1 MATTFSEALSRQP
14 LKAFSVATFAICM
27 LVLIADGMDAQL
39 LGIVAPIV
47 IEEFG
52 VDRGTFGIAMGAALV
67 GFGLGSWG
75 GGWLGDTVG
84 RRWSLALATIVFSL
98 ATIGASWSA
107 DVWQMAIWRLVGGLG
122 FGSAYANAIAL
133 AGEWLPDKWRSVG
146 VTTLS
151 VGTPAG
157 GLVVAS
163 LAPTLL
169 EAYDWRGTFVAVG
182 LSTLLVVVL
191 IVLVLRDSPSFLLGR
206 NKPEAARILARKVL
220 DADVELVPER
230 HMTDTESG
238 SIGVLDR
245 SNLRLNLGVGIAF
258 AAATMVAY
266 GMLNWGTTFLTLKG
280 FDLDEAAYTVAVGGI
295 TSMIA
300 SIAVGLL
307 VQQLGSRIVIAT
319 LSVGLFVTLLVMTA
333 VLEGMGSS
341 PDENQ
346 RLAVVALY
354 GLSAALFSA
363 SIASFYAL
371 MTHAYP
377 ASCRSAGIGFGIF
390 VGRVGAIAATGFGGW
405 LIDLGEGSVVP
416 FFGVL
421 AAGALLISAAAL
433 VVDRPVPP
441 SGRRRATSLSDGEET
456 VTTSADRRAGKPA
469 ADIP

>member
-1 MATTFSEALSRQP
+1 MATSFSEAISRQP
-14 LKAFSVATFAICM
+14 LRLFSVMTFTVCM

-47 IEEFG
+47 IDEFA
-52 VDRGTFGIAMGAALV
+52 VDRGTFGVAMGAALV
-67 GFGLGSWG
+67 GFGIGSWA
-75 GGWLGDTVG
+75 GGWLGDSVG
-84 RRWSLALATIVFSL
+84 RRWSLALATVVFAL
-98 ATIGASWSA
+98 ATVGASWSS
-107 DVWQMAIWRLVGGLG
+107 DVWQMAGWRLVGGLG

-169 EAYDWRGTFVAVG
+169 DDLGWRGTFIAVG
-182 LSTLLVVVL
+182 LATLLVVVL

-206 NKPEAARILARKVL
+206 GKPDEARVTARKVL
-220 DADVELVPER
+220 DGDFELVLER
-230 HMTDTESG
+230 HMTDTASG
-238 SIGVLDR
+238 SIGVLDA

-266 GMLNWGTTFLTLKG
+266 GMLNWGTTFLMAKG
-280 FDLDEAAYTVAVGGI
+280 FTLAEASYTVAVGGI
-295 TSMIA
+295 TSMVA
-300 SIAVGLL
+300 SVVVGLL
-307 VQQLGSRIVIAT
+307 VQQLGSRLVITT
-319 LSVGLFVTLLVMTA
+319 LSVGLLATLIVMTV
-333 VLEGMGSS
+333 VLEGMNAS
-341 PDENQ
+341 PSDGQ
-346 RLAVVALY
+346 RLTVVALY

-371 MTHAYP
+371 MTYAYP

-390 VGRVGAIAATGFGGW
+390 VGRAGAIAATGFGGW
-405 LIDLGEGSVVP
+405 LIDLGEGSLVP

-421 AAGALLISAAAL
+421 SLGAVLISAAAF

-441 SGRRRATSLSDGEET
+441 ARTLRQ
-456 VTTSADRRAGKPA
+456 AGG
-469 ADIP
+469 

>member
-1 MATTFSEALSRQP
+1 MATSAGRSFSEAIAGAP
-14 LKAFSVATFAICM
+14 LRAFQVATFAICM

-47 IEEFG
+47 IEEFA
-52 VDRGTFGIAMGAALV
+52 VDRGTFGLAMSAALV
-67 GFGLGSWG
+67 GFGLGSWA
-75 GGWLGDTVG
+75 GGWLGDTAG
-84 RRWSLALATIVFSL
+84 RRWSLALATVIFSL
-98 ATIGASWSA
+98 ATIGASWSEGERELA
-107 DVWQMAIWRLVGGLG
+107 LDLAVWRIAAPEGVWELACWRLIGGLG

-133 AGEWLPDKWRSVG
+133 AGEWLPDRWRAVG

-169 EAYDWRGTFVAVG
+169 EIQGWRGTFVAVG
-182 LSTLLVVVL
+182 LVTLAVVL
-191 IVLVLRDSPSFLLGR
+191 LIVFVLRDSPAFLLVRG
-206 NKPEAARILARKVL
+206 KPEAAREAARKVL
-220 DADVELVPER
+220 ASDEVLVPER

-245 SNLRLNLGVGIAF
+245 SNLRLNIGIGVAF
-258 AAATMVAY
+258 AAATMIAY

-280 FDLDEAAYTVAVGGI
+280 FDLDQAAYAVAVGGA
-295 TSMIA
+295 TSIA
-300 SIAVGLL
+300 GSIAVGLL
-307 VQQLGSRIVIAT
+307 VQQLGSRLVIAA
-319 LSVGLFVTLLVMTA
+319 LSAGLVAALFAMMLF
-333 VLEGMGSS
+333 LEGMSAAPG
-341 PDENQ
+341 ETE
-346 RLAVVALY
+346 LIAVVALY

-377 ASCRSAGIGFGIF
+377 PSCRSAGIGFGIF

-405 LIDLGEGSVVP
+405 LIDLGEGSLVP

-421 AAGALLISAAAL
+421 SAGAALISAAAF
-433 VVDRPVPP
+433 VVDRAVPP
-441 SGRRRATSLSDGEET
+441 ARSP
-456 VTTSADRRAGKPA
+456 RRAG
-469 ADIP
+469 